1 MTILEKSKCPAVE
14 IEEGRSGGCTER
26 VLKLRQ
32 RALDIPPSIC
42 LEKAKIMTEVFLKT
56 EGEPLVI
63 RKAKA
68 FKELCERSTIFIE
81 DDELIVGHTASKVRA
96 AILGPDT
103 NYWILS
109 EELDTI
115 TTRKSTPYY
124 ITEEEKKLFKE
135 FIEPYWK
142 GKSFWDTWETT
153 APEDLRELNDGIIV
167 IVLSGKDQSGHGLFV
182 PNYELVI
189 DIGINGI
196 RERINKRIESLD
208 ISIPGNFEKVIYL
221 KALVT
226 ICDGMD
232 ILAKRYA
239 ALAEEMAR
247 KENQPQRKAE
257 LEKMAVMCRQVPMNP
272 ARNFHE
278 ALQSLWLY
286 HVCGMMEYAD
296 SSYNPGRMDQY
307 LYPYYKKDIEEGKL
321 VKEQAQEL
329 LECLWVKFSEIM
341 YLVDEDFARFV
352 PGYARFQN
360 IACGGIKANGQDG
373 VNELSYMMIQATM
386 DTRLAQP
393 NLSIKYNKRKNP
405 DSFLRK
411 AAELV
416 ALGTGHPQ
424 FYNDEVGIKYL
435 MDYGIPFEDAYNWS
449 INSCKDLGLMGKI
462 GSPRVPSGV
471 NLGAAVELTLLNG
484 KSRLK
489 GDRVPVP
496 QTGDPATFKTFGEFK
511 SAIKKQLEY
520 LIKKAAETA
529 LIIEVIIQEKTPCL
543 LTSLTCEECIE
554 NARDCVAGG
563 TKYNPGPEIIVTGHA
578 DIVNSL
584 AAVKKLIYDEK
595 KLTWDRLLKALEND
609 FQGFEDV
616 QEMCLAAPKYGND
629 IAEVDEIATE
639 ITGFMGEEA
648 RKYKGLHG
656 GRRILVTTASAAH
669 LFNGVAVGALPSGRK
684 AWVPLSDG
692 TSPMQG
698 TDTNGPT
705 AVLKSL
711 SKCCLDVYC
720 SQLLNMKLDPSLF
733 NDERGIGDFV
743 GLMKTWHDFGI
754 YHVQFNVVSPATLR
768 DAQKNPGKYRG
779 LLVRVSGYCA
789 YFVDLYKDIQDEIIA
804 RTTFKSA
811 R

>member
-1 MTILEKSKCPAVE
+1 MTILETQKSSMQE
-14 IEEGRSGGCTER
+14 FSGCTDR
-26 VLKLRQ
+26 VDRLRQ
-32 RALDIPPSIC
+32 RVFDIAPVIC
-42 LEKAKIMTEVFLKT
+42 LEKAKIMTEVFMKT

-63 RKAKA
+63 RKAKT
-68 FKELCERSTIFIE
+68 FKELCERSTIFIQ
-81 DDELIVGHTASKVRA
+81 DDELIVGNPAAKVRA

-109 EELDTI
+109 DELETI
-115 TTRKSTPYY
+115 ATRSSTPYR
-124 ITEEEKKLFKE
+124 ITEDEKKLFRE

-153 APEDLRELNDGIIV
+153 APEDLRELNEVIAV

-182 PNYELVI
+182 PDYALVI
-189 DIGINGI
+189 NTGINGI
-196 RERINKRIESLD
+196 REIIKEKIESLD
-208 ISIPGNFEKVIYL
+208 ISSPGNFEKVVYL
-221 KALVT
+221 RSLLTVCNGIEIIA
-226 ICDGMD
+226 G
-232 ILAKRYA
+232 RYA
-239 ALAEEMAR
+239 ALAEEMAG
-247 KENQPQRKAE
+247 KESQPRRKAE
-257 LEKMAVMCRQVPMNP
+257 LEKIAEMCRQVPMNP
-272 ARNFHE
+272 ARNFRE

-286 HVCGMMEYAD
+286 HVCCMMEYGAA
-296 SSYNPGRMDQY
+296 SFNPGRMDQY
-307 LYPYYKKDIEEGKL
+307 LYPYYKKDIEEGTLTKD
-321 VKEQAQEL
+321 QAQEL
-329 LECLWVKFSEIM
+329 LECLWIKFSEVM
-341 YLVDEDFARFV
+341 YLVDKDFARFV

-360 IACGGIKANGQDG
+360 IACGGIKQNGQDG

-462 GSPRVPSGV
+462 GSPRVPAGI
-471 NLGAAVELTLLNG
+471 NLGSAVELTLLNG
-484 KSRLK
+484 RSRLK
-489 GDRVPVP
+489 GTFMPVP
-496 QTGDPATFKTFGEFK
+496 QTGNPESFKTFEQFK
-511 SAIKKQLEY
+511 EAIKTQLEY
-520 LIKKAAETA
+520 MIKKAAETA
-529 LIIEVIIQEKTPCL
+529 MIVEVLLEEKNPCL
-543 LTSLTCEECIE
+543 LASLSCEECIE
-554 NARDCVAGG
+554 NARDCVGGG

-584 AAVKKLIYDEK
+584 ATIKKLIYDDK
-595 KLTWDRLLKALEND
+595 KLTWERLLEALDND

-629 IAEVDEIATE
+629 IAEVDDIATE
-639 ITGFMGEEA
+639 LSGFMGEEA

-684 AWVPLSDG
+684 AWMPLADG

-733 NDERGIGDFV
+733 ADERGTGDFV
-743 GLMKTWHDFGI
+743 GLMKTWHDLGI
-754 YHVQFNVVSPATLR
+754 YHVQFNVVSPETLR
-768 DAQKNPGKYRG
+768 EAQKHPEKYRG
-779 LLVRVSGYCA
+779 LMVRVSGYCA

-804 RTTFKSA
+804 RTTFKA
-811 R
+811 AH